1 MVLGYFLALL
11 IGLSLGLLGGG
22 GSILTV
28 PILVYVLDMAPKTSI
43 ALSLAIVGTTS
54 FIGAITHFKKGNINL
69 KVAAVFGPVAMLG
82 AFLGAKISAHMAGS
96 TQLIAFA
103 VIMLLASISMFKSRE
118 DTQAI
123 KKQLNY
129 FLISLQAIVVGIVTG
144 IVGVG
149 GGFLIVPAL
158 VILTGI
164 SMKQAVGTS
173 LLIIA
178 LNSISGF
185 VGYIDQVIIPWKFLI
200 TFTSLTSVGIILGGF
215 LISYIPSK
223 LLKKFFAVFLI
234 VMGIFILYK
243 NKDVISDTR
252 RGVTPDTFNIIKK
265 YS

>member
-28 PILVYVLDMAPKTSI
+28 PILAYVLDMAPKTSI

-54 FIGAITHFKKGNINL
+54 FIGSITHFKKGNINL

-96 TQLIAFA
+96 TQLISFA
-103 VIMLLASISMFKSRE
+103 VIMLLASISMFTSRE
-118 DTQAI
+118 DTQAQ
-123 KKQLNY
+123 KKELNY
-129 FLISLQAIVVGIVTG
+129 LLISLQAIVVGIVTG

-185 VGYIDQVIIPWKFLI
+185 VGYIDQVVIPWKFLI
-200 TFTSLTSVGIILGGF
+200 TFTTLTSVGIILGGL
-215 LISYIPSK
+215 LINYIPSK
-223 LLKKFFAVFLI
+223 LLKKVFAVFLI
-234 VMGIFILYK
+234 MMGFFILFK
-243 NKDVISDTR
+243 NKDVITDTR
-252 RGVTPDTFNIIKK
+252 RSVTPDTFNIIKK